1 MARTVDPA
9 RTRDRRD
16 AISTAAA
23 GLFASKG
30 FDQTTAAEIA
40 RAAGLSSG
48 SVFYYFAD
56 KRAVFRSIFEA
67 DLPAAREMVARHA
80 GSADPLGSV
89 LAIVDELGG
98 PAQDPSAAGILVE
111 LLRQIDHDEQLQHVI
126 AQTTDVVRDGLAALI
141 RQGQAAGALDKGLD
155 PAEAAG
161 WVQNIVDGA
170 FLSADPERD
179 PRPMLRRIVA
189 AFLTTPAPIERGSS

>member
-9 RTRDRRD
+9 RTRARRE
-16 AISTAAA
+16 AISNAAA
-23 GLFASKG
+23 GLFAGKG

-80 GSADPLGSV
+80 GSADPLGS
-89 LAIVDELGG
+89 LLSIVDELGG

-141 RQGQAAGALDKGLD
+141 GQGQETGVLDRGLD
-155 PAEAAG
+155 PVEAAG
-161 WVQNIVDGA
+161 WVQSIVDGA

-189 AFLTTPAPIERGSS
+189 AFLTTPAPAERGSS